1 MGANC
6 VLNCLAQAFIIG
18 ESFIGADLSA
28 LVLGDN
34 IFYGHDFHRLLNN
47 TMTRTKGASVFAYHV
62 QDPERYWVVDF
73 DSGRKVRSL
82 EEKPKQRKSNYA
94 VTGLYSYDQEVVD
107 LTKSLK
113 PSRRS
118 ARMPRSEERG

>member
-1 MGANC
+1 MQHILPNM
-6 VLNCLAQAFIIG
+6 LH
-18 ESFIGADLSA
+18 
-28 LVLGDN
+28 LV
-34 IFYGHDFHRLLNN
+34 F
-47 TMTRTKGASVFAYHV
+47 
-62 QDPERYWVVDF
+62 ERA
-73 DSGRKVRSL
+73 GRKVRSL